1 MDESNTNIPP
11 DMLEAIE
18 DCYERCNAIVQN
30 YAHKL
35 DAQPVPAIVY
45 HYTDSA
51 GLLGIL
57 ESGTIRLTD
66 MFGLNDP
73 SELRHGISRACEI
86 LTAETQLGHPAATI
100 FAEKFN
106 RIMNGGIEAVAHF
119 FAGCLSRASDDL
131 GQWRAY
137 GDDGRGFAIG
147 FDGELL
153 DKAFIRRGDEDIPGN
168 ATFPVTYDDKLLSE
182 MQQKLV
188 GVVIPLIAML
198 AGRNLGNAAI
208 YRFMKELSV
217 SFSVCVIRAAIFFK
231 HKAYANEQEYRLLK
245 ICEAHQSIDGLRH
258 GARRFALT
266 RFTEFDWKSKGHH
279 VLREIVIGPAADE
292 CAARSFTHECLHAGG
307 FDPTMVII
315 CQSKIPYRCA

>member
-1 MDESNTNIPP
+1 MDESDTNIPP
-11 DMLEAIE
+11 DMYEAIE

-30 YAHKL
+30 YAHNL
-35 DAQPVPAIVY
+35 DTQLAPAIVY

-57 ESGTIRLTD
+57 ESGTFRLTD
-66 MFGLNDP
+66 IFGLNDP

-86 LTAETQLGHPAATI
+86 FTAEAQLGHPAATI

-106 RIMNGGIEAVAHF
+106 SIMNGRVDAVAHF

-147 FDGELL
+147 FDGGLL

-168 ATFPVTYDDKLLSE
+168 ATFPVTYDDKLLRE
-182 MQQKLV
+182 MHQKLV
-188 GVVIPLIAML
+188 GVVIPLIAMP
-198 AGRNLGNAAI
+198 AGRNLANAAI
-208 YRFMKELSV
+208 NKFMKMLSV
-217 SFSVCVIRAAIFFK
+217 NFSVCVIRAAIFFK
-231 HKAYANEQEYRLLK
+231 HEAYANEQEYRLLK
-245 ICEAHQSIDGLRH
+245 IFEAHQSIDGLRRR
-258 GARRFALT
+258 ARHFALT
-266 RFTEFDWKSKGHH
+266 RFTDFDWKSKGHH

-292 CAARSFTHECLHAGG
+292 SAARSFIHECLRAGG
-307 FDPTMVII
+307 FDPKIVII
-315 CQSKIPYRCA
+315 RQSKIPYRCG

>member
-1 MDESNTNIPP
+1 MDESDTNIPP

-30 YAHKL
+30 YAYKL
-35 DAQPVPAIVY
+35 DAQPPPAIVY

-73 SELRHGISRACEI
+73 SELRHGISRAGEI
-86 LTAETQLGHPAATI
+86 LTAEAGRGHPAATI
-100 FAEKFN
+100 FAQKFN
-106 RIMNGGIEAVAHF
+106 TIMNGSIEKVAHF
-119 FAGCLSRASDDL
+119 FAGCFSRASDDL

-147 FDGELL
+147 FDGRLL
-153 DKAFIRRGDEDIPGN
+153 EDAFVKRGDGDIPGN
-168 ATFPVTYDDKLLSE
+168 TTFPVTYDDKLLRE
-182 MQQKLV
+182 MHQKLV
-188 GVVIPLIAML
+188 GVVIPLIAMPV
-198 AGRNLGNAAI
+198 GRNLGIAAI
-208 YRFMKELSV
+208 NKFMKGLSA
-217 SFSVCVIRAAIFFK
+217 SFSICVIRAAIFFK
-231 HKAYANEQEYRLLK
+231 HEAYANEQEYRLLK
-245 ICEAHQSIDGLRH
+245 ICEAHHSIDGLRRR
-258 GARRFALT
+258 ARRFALT
-266 RFTEFDWKSKGHH
+266 RFTEFDWKNKGHH

-315 CQSKIPYRCA
+315 CQSKIPYRST